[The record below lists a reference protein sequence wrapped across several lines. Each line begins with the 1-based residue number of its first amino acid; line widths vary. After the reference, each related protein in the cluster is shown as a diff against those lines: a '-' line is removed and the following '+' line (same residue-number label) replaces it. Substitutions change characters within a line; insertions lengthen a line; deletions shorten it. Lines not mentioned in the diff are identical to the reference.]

1 MNIVAKPWEPQDL
14 LDDLQLMI
22 DELPDS
28 YTHGDRTTLCM
39 ARDYLKLY
47 FQTPPETAR
56 EYAIRTGK
64 CPMCQDCPDG
74 CPLENP
80 RDPKNHHQITQE
92 PPSDTPTI

>member
-22 DELPDS
+22 DELPNS
-28 YTHGDRTTLCM
+28 YANRDHTTLCM

-47 FQTPPETAR
+47 FRLPEETPR
-56 EYAIRTGK
+56 EYAVRTGK

-80 RDPKNHHQITQE
+80 RDPKNRCE
-92 PPSDTPTI
+92 

>member
-1 MNIVAKPWEPQDL
+1 MKLIAKPWEPQDL

-22 DELPDS
+22 DEMQDT
-28 YTHGDRTTLCM
+28 YTNANRTTLCM

-47 FQTPPETAR
+47 FQIPPETAR
-56 EYAIRTGK
+56 EYAIRTNK

-80 RDPKNHHQITQE
+80 RDSKNHHE
-92 PPSDTPTI
+92 